1 MKLHLVMAVFCAACC
16 TLLTTAGLAQQPQQP
31 ASAAENS
38 LKGFLQGY
46 LSDVPVDEKRTAR
59 YFSAF
64 VDLNGD
70 GSKEAIVYLT
80 GHGWCGSSGC
90 TTLIL
95 APKGASYRLVT
106 SITITWPPIRILT
119 SNTNGWHDIS
129 VWVQGGGIQPG
140 YEAGLSFDGKTY
152 PSNPSVP
159 PARRMPTKVAGE
171 VVVPTTEVGIQIYR

>member
-1 MKLHLVMAVFCAACC
+1 MKLHLLLIALCAACC
-16 TLLTTAGLAQQPQQP
+16 TFLTVAGLAQQPKQP
-31 ASAAENS
+31 TPAEENS
-38 LKGFLQGY
+38 VRSFLQSY
-46 LSDVPVDEKRTAR
+46 LSDRPANVKSAAR

-70 GSKEAIVYLT
+70 GSKEAIVHLT
-80 GHGWCGSSGC
+80 GHGWCGSGGC

-95 APKGASYRLVT
+95 APKGSSYRLVT
-106 SITITWPPIRILT
+106 KIPITWPPIRILT
-119 SNTNGWHDIS
+119 SKTNGWHDIS

-159 PARRMPTKVAGE
+159 PAKPLSGKAAGE
-171 VVVPTTEVGIQIYR
+171 VVVSTTETGIPIYQ